1 MDMKETWK
9 AVDAFINEELQVS
22 DEVTESILEKNEE
35 AGLPPIEV
43 AATHGKMLYLLAK
56 MSGASSILEIGT
68 HGGYST
74 IWLARALPKDGLMA
88 TLEVSDQHANI
99 AEENIRSAGF
109 EDQVTVIR
117 GQALDSLPK
126 LMEKGYP
133 RFDFIFIDAN
143 KDSYPE
149 YLEEAL
155 EVSTTGTVI
164 VADNVVRQGK
174 VIDPE
179 TEESNI
185 PHIRKFIEMLSE
197 NDEIVTTIIQT
208 VGRKGYDGFLLGR
221 VK

>member
-9 AVDAFINEELQVS
+9 AVDSYLDDKLQVS
-22 DEVTESILEKNEE
+22 DEVTDSILEKNDK

-56 MSGASSILEIGT
+56 MSGAGSILEIGT

-74 IWLARALPKDGLMA
+74 VWLARALPKEGLMA
-88 TLEVSDQHANI
+88 TLEVNDEHADV
-99 AEENIRSAGF
+99 AERNIRDAGF
-109 EDQVTVIR
+109 EDKVTVIR
-117 GQALDSLPK
+117 GPALENLPK
-126 LMEKGYP
+126 LMERGYP

-143 KDSYPE
+143 KDGYPE

-174 VIDPE
+174 VIDAE
-179 TEESNI
+179 TEEKNI
-185 PHIRKFIEMLSE
+185 PHIRKFIDMLSD
-197 NDEIVTTIIQT
+197 NDEIETTIIQT